1 MGKEMF
7 TFKRK
12 KKPYKSLKKSTMYD
26 KEITHSRSLLTIA
39 DPFYS
44 GEIIKNTATLYC
56 LFFAEISMLDPP
68 TKIRA
73 LMFK

>member
-1 MGKEMF
+1 
-7 TFKRK
+7 
-12 KKPYKSLKKSTMYD
+12 MYD